1 DNFKQNN
8 YDTAYGTKIL
18 KSSADN
24 KWSLAIISGV
34 RDANNNLIGS
44 IYMIINWE
52 ELINKLKKLK
62 LDETG
67 RLFAL
72 DNDGII

>member
-8 YDTAYGTKIL
+8 YDTVYGSKIL
-18 KSSADN
+18 KYGDDD
-24 KWSLAIISGV
+24 KWSLTLISGV

-44 IYMIINWE
+44 IYITMNWQ